1 MEKLIEQLVK
11 EIAVKNKLTAMQM
24 INKNPEYF
32 ADLTLFPGY
41 CSVITHKVVV
51 HSENRHYPCFLY
63 KAVAAYMMAIV

>member
-11 EIAVKNKLTAMQM
+11 EIAVQNKLTAMQM

-41 CSVITHKVVV
+41 CSEITHKVL
-51 HSENRHYPCFLY
+51 NDFLAPLY
-63 KAVAAYMMAIV
+63 LQASNKE